1 MRRTV
6 NIAVH
11 QETLYPPPAMAD
23 QHAAL
28 PPGAQNIS
36 RGGFNLYAGPFW
48 RLPDGAHRYALLVEP
63 KHMNSSGSLHG
74 GVLMTFADIAMS
86 QTSRA
91 VSGASTCTTVSLT
104 CDFTGPGK
112 LGDVIVARVR
122 VTRQTRTMV
131 FLAAELTCGERTLG
145 VATGLWKILEQ

>member
-1 MRRTV
+1 
-6 NIAVH
+6 
-11 QETLYPPPAMAD
+11 MAD
-23 QHAAL
+23 LHTAL

-36 RGGFNLYAGPFW
+36 RGGFNSYAGPFW
-48 RLPDGAHRYALLVEP
+48 RLPDEGGAYRYALLVEP

-91 VSGASTCTTVSLT
+91 ASGASTCTTVSLT

-112 LGDVIVARVR
+112 LGDVIVACVR
-122 VTRQTRTMV
+122 VTRRTRTMI
-131 FLAAELTCGERTLG
+131 FLAAELICGERMLG
-145 VATGLWKILEQ
+145 VATGLWKIFEQ